1 MTKKDYIALANIIK
15 ELRKTAYTES
25 RALILNRVTDKLADY
40 CELDN
45 PRFDKDTFIKATQLK
60 EVSK

>member
-1 MTKKDYIALANIIK
+1 

-45 PRFDKDTFIKATQLK
+45 PSRFDKNKFIDATQLK